1 MYAFAVTFPF
11 SSEIVLEVGFTA
23 SEGVNVSQFL
33 GAHVFSFLVLS
44 WGQLSIPPVCR
55 GVKPCSSQRLWRPNG
70 PALRL
75 SLQHSS
81 RLFPGGLR
89 HLAASILCH
98 GHPTVGSSSGS
109 SAGSGWTRKRVSEKE
124 HMSLGHTATP
134 VFQLCAKEEKG
145 TGLNAER
152 SPQAEGCAG
161 ERYRTQT
168 RPAVPASS
176 VGRLC
181 HSTRQPRSRQA
192 CLSRTGV
199 LVTLLGA
206 CPLHHDSAVRAALI
220 LWLHHL
226 STRFRRL
233 PWRGTLALPY
243 AAAGKRHITP
253 AHGPLVTTGHCCLS
267 HCCCRP

>member
-1 MYAFAVTFPF
+1 MYAFADIFPF

-55 GVKPCSSQRLWRPNG
+55 GVKSCSSQRLWRPNG

-81 RLFPGGLR
+81 RLFPGGLG
-89 HLAASILCH
+89 HLAASILCR

-161 ERYRTQT
+161 
-168 RPAVPASS
+168 
-176 VGRLC
+176 
-181 HSTRQPRSRQA
+181 
-192 CLSRTGV
+192 
-199 LVTLLGA
+199 
-206 CPLHHDSAVRAALI
+206 
-220 LWLHHL
+220 
-226 STRFRRL
+226 
-233 PWRGTLALPY
+233 RGTER
-243 AAAGKRHITP
+243 K
-253 AHGPLVTTGHCCLS
+253 HGPQSLPQVWAGYATVQTAQESSGLPLTHRSPGDSPGSLS
-267 HCCCRP
+267 SAL